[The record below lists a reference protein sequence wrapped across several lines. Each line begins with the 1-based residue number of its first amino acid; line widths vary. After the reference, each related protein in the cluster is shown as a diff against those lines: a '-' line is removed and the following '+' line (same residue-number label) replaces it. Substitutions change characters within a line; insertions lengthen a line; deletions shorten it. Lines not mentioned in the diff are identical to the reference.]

1 MDIIYDTNQLNS
13 LLVKNAK
20 RLVQEKNLF
29 FLNKISANEFFIENE
44 NIKKITEII
53 MRNIALIL

>member
-1 MDIIYDTNQLNS
+1 MGIIYDTNQLNS

-29 FLNKISANEFFIENE
+29 FLNKISENDFFIENE

>member
-20 RLVQEKNLF
+20 WLDQEKNLF
-29 FLNKISANEFFIENE
+29 FLNKISANDFFIENE